1 MFDYII
7 TALLVALALVFGFFT
22 RRAYRSK
29 RPIVKWGGTVTA
41 ALLTLAAG
49 SAVGAILI
57 GYWQLNR
64 TYDNPVVN
72 LNIARTAE
80 RVARGERLTRMC
92 VGCHAPDTAEAPV
105 GRDFLGEDAP
115 PIGHFY
121 APNLTPAHLAEWS
134 DGEIVRAIR
143 EGVHRS
149 GRSLLIMPS
158 SAWRN
163 LSDEDVYSIVAY
175 LRSLPA
181 QGIAMPPNRLNA
193 LGAVM
198 SLFLPIREVQP
209 HIEEPVLSP
218 PRGPTAAYGAYVS
231 SFTCQACHGPDLLGN
246 PDIPAPPLVAIPL
259 AWSEEEFVHFIRT
272 GLRPDGSSVNGEA
285 MPWSDLSNIL
295 NEDDEVR
302 GVYAY
307 LVEVGAEYVK

>member
-1 MFDYII
+1 MFDYIA
-7 TALLVALALVFGFFT
+7 TALLVASALVLGFLT
-22 RRAYRSK
+22 RRAYGSK
-29 RPIVKWGGTVTA
+29 RPIVKWGGTA
-41 ALLTLAAG
+41 MGALSTLVASGALG
-49 SAVGAILI
+49 AVLI
-57 GYWQLNR
+57 AYWQLNR
-64 TYDNPVVN
+64 TYDNPVVD
-72 LNIARTAE
+72 LNIASTPE
-80 RVARGERLTRMC
+80 RVARGERLALVC
-92 VGCHAPDTAEAPV
+92 VGCHAPDTAEVPV
-105 GRDFLGEDAP
+105 GRDFLGQDAP
-115 PIGHFY
+115 PIGRFY

-163 LSDEDVYSIVAY
+163 LSDEDAYSIVAY

-181 QGIAMPPNRLNA
+181 QGIATRPNRLNA

-218 PRGPTAAYGAYVS
+218 SRGPTAAYGAYVS

-246 PDIPAPPLVAIPL
+246 PDMPAPPLVAVPL

-272 GLRPDGSSVNGEA
+272 GLRPDGSSVDGEA
-285 MPWSDLSNIL
+285 MPWRDLSDLL
-295 NEDDEVR
+295 NEDDELR
-302 GVYAY
+302 GVYAH
-307 LVEVGAEYVK
+307 LLEVSAEYIK